1 MSYTSSRMSK
11 LERAVRTQ
19 AREAFI
25 EKVAADFD
33 PAVARA
39 NNNEE
44 ALKLVM
50 EARATVIRS
59 GKAIAENDALE
70 QFLAERA
77 PEPKPALISLDALY
91 KPVEV
96 RIAANGERLPETAE
110 NHVAVLYPQFV
121 DADGLSPLYSLTA
134 SEVLPN
140 WQAAVDAGPKFELF
154 GDDKGKWQLWDDIE
168 ASLTINRRANDP
180 AVHAAFAK
188 HTPTDYLY
196 WTRTPHASSPGS
208 AFCVSLRSGYV
219 DWSSRSY
226 RGRARFVRL
235 VPASQF

>member
-1 MSYTSSRMSK
+1 MSTSARISRI
-11 LERAVRTQ
+11 ERTLRTQ

-39 NNNEE
+39 NNNEA

-50 EARATVIRS
+50 EARAAVIRS

-77 PEPKPALISLDALY
+77 PNPKPLISLDALY
-91 KPVEV
+91 NPVEV
-96 RIAANGERLPETAE
+96 RIAANGERLPDTAE
-110 NHVAVLYPQFV
+110 NYVAVLYPQFV
-121 DADGLSPLYSLTA
+121 YANGLSPLFSIHT
-134 SEVLPN
+134 EVLPN

-154 GDDKGKWQLWDDIE
+154 GDDKGKWQLWDDVE
-168 ASLTINRRANDP
+168 ASLTINRRTNNP
-180 AVHAAFAK
+180 AVHMAFAK
-188 HTPTDYLY
+188 HTPTDEIY
-196 WTRTPHASSPGS
+196 WTRTPHPSS
-208 AFCVSLRSGYV
+208 SGGAVYV
-219 DWSSRSY
+219 NLHLGLVNWNCRLY